1 MFCDETRC
9 VCPSLQ
15 HTLLLFALTLTG
27 MGDARM
33 KILFE
38 NMDTD
43 KDGIVDFAEFLAALE
58 GQRRWTHLLDSFL
71 ICILRIWRMT

>member
-1 MFCDETRC
+1 
-9 VCPSLQ
+9 
-15 HTLLLFALTLTG
+15 

-58 GQRRWTHLLDSFL
+58 GQRRWTHLLDSFVP
-71 ICILRIWRMT
+71 CIFGV